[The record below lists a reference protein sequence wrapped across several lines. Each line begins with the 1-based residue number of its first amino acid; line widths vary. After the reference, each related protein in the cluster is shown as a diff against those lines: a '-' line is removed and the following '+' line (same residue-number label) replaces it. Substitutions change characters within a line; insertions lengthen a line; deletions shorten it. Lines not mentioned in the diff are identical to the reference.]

1 MSDIAKLAELLQP
14 DDTLRF
20 KLFAQKAI
28 VQEDARI
35 TVEVH
40 ALVSTSQT
48 DRKSLEQKIRAAL
61 TAFISADWSFS
72 TIQRGGEAVGF
83 ERVTLNASARVAI
96 AEIYNLEERARQ
108 ASTEGLSL
116 REPKIS
122 YAIPS
127 QRVNETVE
135 ELRHQIV
142 EDAKRQINEFDQLT
156 GRSWRIGDIAFGIL
170 DNRGEYRS
178 SKGAYRVSDDA
189 IADLFSEADDAG
201 IISAERISLVADVT
215 LRSAA

>member
-1 MSDIAKLAELLQP
+1 MSDIAKLAELFQP
-14 DDTLRF
+14 EDTLRF

-61 TAFISADWSFS
+61 TALISADWSFS

-135 ELRHQIV
+135 ELRRQIV
-142 EDAKRQINEFDQLT
+142 DDAKRQINEFDQLT
-156 GRSWRIGDIAFGIL
+156 GRHWRIGDIAFGIL

-178 SKGAYRVSDDA
+178 SKGAYRASDVA

-201 IISAERISLVADVT
+201 MTSAERISLVADVT